1 MRTIGLDVHKHFAEV
16 AIHEPGK
23 GLRRGERITTAP
35 ASLRAFAKTL
45 SSEDQIV
52 LESTSNTWAIAELLR
67 THAGRVVVSNPLRT
81 RAIADAKCKTDQI
94 DAAVLAQLLAADFI
108 PQVWIP
114 DEATRVLRRQ
124 VAHRAS
130 LVQQRTRLRNR
141 IQAVLQRN
149 LTSAPYSDAFGPS
162 GVRWLRA
169 VELPAD
175 ERVQLDSALRLL
187 EALAA
192 EITAVERE
200 LIELALA
207 DPRVRRL
214 ITIPG
219 IGPVN
224 ALAIIAVVGDIHRFG
239 RPNQLV
245 SYLGLDPRVHQ
256 SGDHPAYTG
265 HISRQGQAHA
275 RGLLIEAALGAVR
288 VPGPL
293 RAFFR
298 RVCSRRGE
306 QVAIVAV
313 ARKLVILGWH
323 LLTGDEDYRW
333 QSTTL
338 TEDKVRR
345 AQLAAG
351 WPRKQGWSRHA
362 PNGISRQK
370 RRELERQLLQQAE
383 AAYRAQVT
391 AWRPRRDAVA
401 AKGEATSGPSN
412 GQGARRSFRPQRS
425 ALPTGS
431 TASEEGGY
439 AARP

>member
-16 AIHEPGK
+16 AILEPGK
-23 GLRRGERITTAP
+23 GVRRAERIQADP
-35 ASLRAFAKTL
+35 ASLRAFADTL
-45 SSEDQIV
+45 GPEDQVV
-52 LESTSNTWAIAELLR
+52 LEATCNTWAIAELL
-67 THAGRVVVSNPLRT
+67 TGHAGRVVVSNPLRT
-81 RAIADAKCKTDQI
+81 RAIADAKCKTDQV

-108 PQVWIP
+108 PEVWSP
-114 DEATRVLRRQ
+114 DEATRALRRR

-130 LVQQRTRLRNR
+130 LIQQRTRLRNR
-141 IQAVLQRN
+141 IQAVLLRN
-149 LTSAPYSDAFGPS
+149 LISAPYTDVFGVA
-162 GVRWLRA
+162 GERWLRA
-169 VELPAD
+169 IELPEE
-175 ERVQLDSALRLL
+175 ERGQVDSALRLL
-187 EALAA
+187 ASLAEEVEAVDRKLL
-192 EITAVERE
+192 EP
-200 LIELALA
+200 ALA
-207 DPRVRRL
+207 DPRVGHL

-219 IGPVN
+219 VGPVS
-224 ALAIIAVVGDIHRFG
+224 ALAIVAVIGDVRRFG

-256 SGDHPAYTG
+256 SGDRPAYTG

-275 RGLLIEAALGAVR
+275 RALLVEAALGAIR

-298 RVCSRRGE
+298 RLCSKRGE
-306 QVAIVAV
+306 QTAIVAV
-313 ARKLVILGWH
+313 ARKLAVVSWH
-323 LLTGDEDYRW
+323 LLTRDEDYRW

-362 PNGISRQK
+362 PGGVSRRK
-370 RRELERQLLQQAE
+370 RREVERLELQEGE
-383 AAYRAQVT
+383 AAYRALVA

-401 AKGEATSGPSN
+401 AKGEATSRPSK

-431 TASEEGGY
+431 TASDNGG
-439 AARP
+439 